1 MLSLT
6 HRCPAG
12 GLAFTLRIE
21 HGPPGQP
28 TGVETCTQVAPVLL
42 AGPRSAEAAHYSSAH
57 KGHAGLASNSS
68 AGVMGQIGA
77 LLPGETGQQLQAGVK
92 MMGHKLANFLAR
104 V

>member
-1 MLSLT
+1 M
-6 HRCPAG
+6 PAG

-28 TGVETCTQVAPVLL
+28 AGIETCTQVAPVLL
-42 AGPRSAEAAHYSSAH
+42 AGPRSAEAAQYSSAH
-57 KGHAGLASNSS
+57 QGRASSASSGS
-68 AGVMGQIGA
+68 AGVMGQIGS

-92 MMGHKLANFLAR
+92 TMGHKLANFLAR